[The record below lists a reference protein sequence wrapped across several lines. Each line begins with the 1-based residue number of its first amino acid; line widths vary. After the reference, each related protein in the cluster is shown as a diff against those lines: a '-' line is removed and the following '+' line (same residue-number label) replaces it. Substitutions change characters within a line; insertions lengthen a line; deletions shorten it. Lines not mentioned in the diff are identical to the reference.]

1 MVVLKT
7 ESETVFHEAE
17 ELLRLF
23 LGMTMVRAE
32 AVDAEPVSYTICIE
46 TTCENGQWRATAKES
61 SRQLQSSATY
71 PVLGQDLLLQRRAQS
86 RAVKF
91 ALFQLMK
98 QLLPQS
104 NTPWG
109 ALTGIRPT
117 KLLYEYMGRGLSA
130 QEAGNI
136 LREDY
141 GVRQDKVE
149 ILLDIAR
156 MQQGVRGVLPTRML
170 DVYIGI
176 PFCPSRCRYCSFAS
190 CDVHKFGHL
199 RDAYIDALLLE
210 MRQMRDYMQAHGLK
224 TGNLYIG
231 GGTPTALT
239 DEQLERLLEACADF
253 APESGEFT
261 LEAGRP
267 DTITS
272 QKLSLARDFGVTRI
286 SINPQSMHDETLI
299 RIGRKHLAAQIEEAF
314 ALARR
319 AGFKRINM
327 DLIAGLSGETPQ
339 MFAQSLQ
346 RVIDLAPENV
356 TVHTLSV
363 KRASILHETIEQ
375 TVLTDASDVDKM
387 VCQARQT
394 LREHAYYPYYLYR
407 QKYMSGNLENVGY
420 TLTGAQCGYN
430 VDVMEETHSN
440 LAMGAGAIT
449 KWYDPKHNL
458 IRRAANVRNVEQYIA
473 RSVEMAQKKID
484 LALAMFG
491 ETACSQ

>member
-23 LGMTMVRAE
+23 LGMETVRAE
-32 AVDAEPVSYTICIE
+32 AIDTEAVSYTICIE
-46 TTCENGQWRATAKES
+46 TACRDGKWHATALETG
-61 SRQLQSSATY
+61 RQIRYSATY
-71 PVLGQDLLLQRRAQS
+71 PVLGETELLQRRAQS

-117 KLLYEYMGRGLSA
+117 KLLYEYMNRGLSA
-130 QEAGNI
+130 EDAGNI
-136 LREDY
+136 LHRDY

-149 ILLDIAR
+149 ILLDIAK
-156 MQQGVRGVLPTRML
+156 MQRSVRGVLASNML

-190 CDVHKFGHL
+190 CDVQKFGHL
-199 RDAYIDALLLE
+199 RDAYLNALFVE
-210 MRQMRDYMQAHGLK
+210 MNKMRDYMQAHGLK

-239 DEQLERLLEACADF
+239 DDQLECLLRACVDF

-267 DTITS
+267 DTITR

-286 SINPQSMHDETLI
+286 SINPQSMHDETLV
-299 RIGRKHLAAQIEEAF
+299 RIGRNHLAAQIEDAF
-314 ALARR
+314 ELARDV
-319 AGFKRINM
+319 GFTRINM
-327 DLIAGLSGETPQ
+327 DLIAGLTAETPQ
-339 MFAQSLQ
+339 MFAKSLS
-346 RVIDLAPENV
+346 RVIALAPENV
-356 TVHTLSV
+356 TVHTLCV
-363 KRASILHETIEQ
+363 KRASILHETIENA
-375 TVLTDASDVDKM
+375 VLTDASDVDEM

-394 LREHAYYPYYLYR
+394 LRRKGYYPYYLYR

-420 TLTGAQCGYN
+420 SVAGAQCWYN

-449 KWYDPKHNL
+449 KWYDPDRNL

-473 RSVEMAQKKID
+473 RSEEMARKKID
-484 LALAMFG
+484 LALAMFAQK
-491 ETACSQ
+491 TAE